1 MFTRSR
7 ISLKALIALLAAI
20 ALLVGCSESSENSG
34 NSQNLQS
41 TAKFS
46 STDVMFAQMMIPHH
60 EQAIEMSDLAISISK
75 NSDVVALAKRIKAA
89 QAPEIEQMKLWLDNG
104 DPGHMGHDMM
114 DDVDEAGHGMMGM
127 LDEGEISELE
137 RATGVEF
144 DRLFLKGMIAHHEG
158 AIDMADMVVDSENT
172 EAAALGRAIIDSQ
185 SAEIEEM
192 KTLLA
197 RIS

>member
-7 ISLKALIALLAAI
+7 ISFKVLIALLAAI

-34 NSQNLQS
+34 NSQS
-41 TAKFS
+41 SAKFS
-46 STDVMFAQMMIPHH
+46 STDLMFAQMMIPHH

-75 NSDVVALAKRIKAA
+75 NSDIVALAKRIKAA
-89 QAPEIEQMKLWLDNG
+89 QAPEIEQMNLWLDNG